1 MTDPMKTQPAPITAR
16 PAPRLDE
23 VRRLLGRYSQ
33 TETSRPRGARTA
45 VLAPPER
52 KRGD

>member
-1 MTDPMKTQPAPITAR
+1 MIDPMKTQPAALSAR

-23 VRRLLGRYSQ
+23 VRRLIGRYSRI
-33 TETSRPRGARTA
+33 ESARPRGMRTA
-45 VLAPPER
+45 ALVASAR

>member
-1 MTDPMKTQPAPITAR
+1 MIDPMKTQPAPLPAR

-23 VRRLLGRYSQ
+23 VRRILGRYRRP
-33 TETSRPRGARTA
+33 ETQPRGTRAATLTA
-45 VLAPPER
+45 SAR

>member
-1 MTDPMKTQPAPITAR
+1 MTDPMKTQPAALPAR

-23 VRRLLGRYSQ
+23 VRRLIGRYSRIEL
-33 TETSRPRGARTA
+33 TRPRGTRNGMLIT
-45 VLAPPER
+45 PGR

>member
-1 MTDPMKTQPAPITAR
+1 MTDPMKTQPAAVPAR

-23 VRRLLGRYSQ
+23 VRRLLGRYSRS
-33 TETSRPRGARTA
+33 EPGRPRFARTA
-45 VLAPPER
+45 LLAQPQR

>member
-1 MTDPMKTQPAPITAR
+1 MTDPMKTQPAPVPAR

-23 VRRLLGRYSQ
+23 VRRMLGRFSR
-33 TETSRPRGARTA
+33 TEPQRPRGTRTA
-45 VLAPPER
+45 ALIPPER